1 MSYKE
6 IIEQR
11 ILNESI
17 YMIENNATIR
27 EVAKK
32 FNVSKTTVH
41 NDFCIKLKNIDF
53 KLYTIVME
61 LLNKNKEERCLRG
74 SIQRWNK

>member
-6 IIEQR
+6 IIEER
-11 ILNESI
+11 ILKESI
-17 YMIENNATIR
+17 YFIENNTTIR
-27 EVAKK
+27 EVAKE